1 MKKMKE
7 GVNEGLVGRMGTEV
21 EERVGVRDWDKNKLD
36 QERER
41 ERERDRDRDR
51 DRGRN
56 SRDGKDRKDSVR
68 ERSEEKT
75 PIVTKSLEDLFN
87 KTTAGPAIYWR
98 PLSEEE
104 IEVKI
109 KERNDKI
116 KEAKIQKDM
125 MESSEAVLR
134 AKRMGDA
141 LGVVADR

>member
-1 MKKMKE
+1 
-7 GVNEGLVGRMGTEV
+7 
-21 EERVGVRDWDKNKLD
+21 
-36 QERER
+36 
-41 ERERDRDRDR
+41 
-51 DRGRN
+51 
-56 SRDGKDRKDSVR
+56 VR

-125 MESSEAVLR
+125 MESTEAVLR

-141 LGVVADR
+141 LGVVADRRRSRSSSDSRR